1 MIPTIL
7 ERETRND
14 NNNNKKKEKKR
25 RTLVYVVRPAA

>member
-1 MIPTIL
+1 MIPTIR